1 MAIQL
6 SDMMKGTLNCARN
19 VCPIKQGESV
29 LLVADTTTDPLI
41 IEAYRIAYMSE
52 GGVVSVI
59 TIPAN
64 GAGST
69 PSEITLNTLVGLI
82 PSVVVGAIK
91 EADLCINL
99 SGYADMHGIYGTG
112 HSKYGLSPLDF
123 WEKYH
128 TRMLSVVIS
137 NKEALASDWAT
148 YPQPLFQYLN
158 YKAHEHLFQAVGG
171 DFDHAKVHVTDPQ
184 GTDISFEGFKMCTRG
199 DIKDVNGTS
208 PINTFGTE
216 QVGFIPYEPKPDGAN
231 ANGVIVSTSIH
242 PGAVPKMTAY
252 VENGRVVR
260 LEGGGEVSGAWMRD
274 FERGKNASAE
284 GRETTFGVA
293 PGPGIN
299 WLEEVMYGVH
309 PRSFRLGHS
318 YRYQGS
324 EAFQA
329 WVGGTRRSS
338 VLHFG
343 FGGGKDEWYRH
354 RDMEV
359 FFPTLTVNGVNLIEN
374 GRLAILDFPE
384 VIAEAEKYGDP
395 EVLLREKW
403 IPELPPND

>member
-1 MAIQL
+1 
-6 SDMMKGTLNCARN
+6 
-19 VCPIKQGESV
+19 
-29 LLVADTTTDPLI
+29 
-41 IEAYRIAYMSE
+41 
-52 GGVVSVI
+52 
-59 TIPAN
+59 
-64 GAGST
+64 
-69 PSEITLNTLVGLI
+69 
-82 PSVVVGAIK
+82 
-91 EADLCINL
+91 
-99 SGYADMHGIYGTG
+99 
-112 HSKYGLSPLDF
+112 
-123 WEKYH
+123 
-128 TRMLSVVIS
+128 
-137 NKEALASDWAT
+137 
-148 YPQPLFQYLN
+148 
-158 YKAHEHLFQAVGG
+158 
-171 DFDHAKVHVTDPQ
+171 
-184 GTDISFEGFKMCTRG
+184 MCTRG

-329 WVGGTRRSS
+329 WVGGTRRSG

-343 FGGGKDEWYRH
+343 FGVRFQVGAQRFKHAAHSAASSRYGGIFPDPYGQWRKPDRKRTSCYPGFPRGH
-354 RDMEV
+354 RR
-359 FFPTLTVNGVNLIEN
+359 
-374 GRLAILDFPE
+374 GREIRRPGGPSA
-384 VIAEAEKYGDP
+384 
-395 EVLLREKW
+395 
-403 IPELPPND
+403 

>member
-1 MAIQL
+1 M
-6 SDMMKGTLNCARN
+6 
-19 VCPIKQGESV
+19 
-29 LLVADTTTDPLI
+29 
-41 IEAYRIAYMSE
+41 
-52 GGVVSVI
+52 
-59 TIPAN
+59 
-64 GAGST
+64 
-69 PSEITLNTLVGLI
+69 
-82 PSVVVGAIK
+82 
-91 EADLCINL
+91 
-99 SGYADMHGIYGTG
+99 
-112 HSKYGLSPLDF
+112 
-123 WEKYH
+123 
-128 TRMLSVVIS
+128 
-137 NKEALASDWAT
+137 
-148 YPQPLFQYLN
+148 
-158 YKAHEHLFQAVGG
+158 
-171 DFDHAKVHVTDPQ
+171 
-184 GTDISFEGFKMCTRG
+184 
-199 DIKDVNGTS
+199 
-208 PINTFGTE
+208 
-216 QVGFIPYEPKPDGAN
+216 GFIPYEPKPDGAN

-329 WVGGTRRSS
+329 WVGGTRRSG